1 MNLKNRVRT
10 LENIITPEDA
20 FRVIYIPDGMD
31 RLAGRDQYREETGYT
46 GQVVAIHEND
56 PDLGREAIAAA
67 VERHRQATGYRGT
80 VVVMD
85 ETDRAL

>member
-1 MNLKNRVRT
+1 MGVMACAERHAAAGT
-10 LENIITPEDA
+10 
-20 FRVIYIPDGMD
+20 DGAASTT
-31 RLAGRDQYREETGYT
+31 RLHVVNQCSTGYT
-46 GQVVAIHEND
+46 GEIVAIHENN

-80 VVVMD
+80 VVVLD